1 MPLIVDKEAVRMEI
15 LMAFQRCIDSKPLT
29 NVSLRDI
36 AAEANMSHAKL
47 LNYFDSKEELL
58 VSYVRY
64 TRDFMSQKCLAWFNE
79 HDRADYGSNAEYM
92 NAFMSYVAR
101 GKVGEQRPNATTQ
114 TYVLAHYNER
124 VGELVREEFAEWRR
138 VMELC
143 LKRIYGDEVGAREA
157 EGMMISSAAAI
168 CFAFISLHPYFR
180 LSSASSSPDIIAG
193 RLRRIFSSSQS
204 HQLKLTRVEPISP
217 VSAPFRLFSPFLS

>member
-1 MPLIVDKEAVRMEI
+1 MPIIVDREQIRTDI
-15 LMAFQRCIDSKPLT
+15 LMAFERCIERKPMLS
-29 NVSLRDI
+29 VSLRDI
-36 AAEANMSHAKL
+36 AAEAGMSHAKL
-47 LNYFDSKEELL
+47 LNYFESKNDL
-58 VSYVRY
+58 VLAYVRY
-64 TRDFMSQKCLAWFNE
+64 TRDYMSQKCLAWFNE

-157 EGMMISSAAAI
+157 EGMMILIAGTFI
-168 CFAFISLHPYFR
+168 CNYNNALTGGISD
-180 LSSASSSPDIIAG
+180 DIIG
-193 RLRRIFSSSQS
+193 SFK
-204 HQLKLTRVEPISP
+204 KL
-217 VSAPFRLFSPFLS
+217 LSE

>member
-15 LMAFQRCIDSKPLT
+15 LMAFQRCIDRKPLT

-157 EGMMISSAAAI
+157 EGMMI
-168 CFAFISLHPYFR
+168 L
-180 LSSASSSPDIIAG
+180 IAG
-193 RLRRIFSSSQS
+193 TFICNYNNALTGRISDNIIGSFDKLLQS
-204 HQLKLTRVEPISP
+204 
-217 VSAPFRLFSPFLS
+217 

>member
-15 LMAFQRCIDSKPLT
+15 LMAVQRCIDRKPLT

-79 HDRADYGSNAEYM
+79 HDRADYGSNVEYM

-143 LKRIYGDEVGAREA
+143 LKKIYGDEVGAREA
-157 EGMMISSAAAI
+157 EGMMILIAGTFI
-168 CFAFISLHPYFR
+168 CNYNNALTGSISD
-180 LSSASSSPDIIAG
+180 DIIG
-193 RLRRIFSSSQS
+193 SFK
-204 HQLKLTRVEPISP
+204 KL
-217 VSAPFRLFSPFLS
+217 LSE

>member
-15 LMAFQRCIDSKPLT
+15 LMAFQRCIDRKPLT

-47 LNYFDSKEELL
+47 LNYFDSKEDLL

-64 TRDFMSQKCLAWFNE
+64 TRDYMSQKFLAWFNE

-101 GKVGEQRPNATTQ
+101 GKTGEQRPNATTQ

-157 EGMMISSAAAI
+157 EGMMILIAGTFI
-168 CFAFISLHPYFR
+168 CNYNNALTGGISD
-180 LSSASSSPDIIAG
+180 DIIG
-193 RLRRIFSSSQS
+193 SFK
-204 HQLKLTRVEPISP
+204 KL
-217 VSAPFRLFSPFLS
+217 LSE

>member
-1 MPLIVDKEAVRMEI
+1 MPAIVDHDEMRMQI
-15 LMAFQRCIDSKPLT
+15 LEAFQRCITAKPIT
-29 NVSLRDI
+29 QISLRDI

-64 TRDFMSQKCLAWFNE
+64 TRDYMSQKCLAWFNE
-79 HDRADYGSNAEYM
+79 HDRADYGSNVEYM

-157 EGMMISSAAAI
+157 EGMMILIAGTFI
-168 CFAFISLHPYFR
+168 CNYNNALTGSISD
-180 LSSASSSPDIIAG
+180 DIIG
-193 RLRRIFSSSQS
+193 SFDKLLQS
-204 HQLKLTRVEPISP
+204 
-217 VSAPFRLFSPFLS
+217 

>member
-47 LNYFDSKEELL
+47 LNYFDSKEDLL

-64 TRDFMSQKCLAWFNE
+64 TRDYMSQKCLAWFNE
-79 HDRADYGSNAEYM
+79 HDRADYGSNVEYM

-124 VGELVREEFAEWRR
+124 VGELVREEFAEWRH

-157 EGMMISSAAAI
+157 EGMMILIAGTFI
-168 CFAFISLHPYFR
+168 CNYNNALTGGISD
-180 LSSASSSPDIIAG
+180 DIIG
-193 RLRRIFSSSQS
+193 SFK
-204 HQLKLTRVEPISP
+204 KL
-217 VSAPFRLFSPFLS
+217 LSE

>member
-64 TRDFMSQKCLAWFNE
+64 TRDYMSQKCLAWFNE
-79 HDRADYGSNAEYM
+79 HDRSD
-92 NAFMSYVAR
+92 
-101 GKVGEQRPNATTQ
+101 
-114 TYVLAHYNER
+114 
-124 VGELVREEFAEWRR
+124 
-138 VMELC
+138 
-143 LKRIYGDEVGAREA
+143 
-157 EGMMISSAAAI
+157 
-168 CFAFISLHPYFR
+168 
-180 LSSASSSPDIIAG
+180 
-193 RLRRIFSSSQS
+193 
-204 HQLKLTRVEPISP
+204 
-217 VSAPFRLFSPFLS
+217 

>member
-79 HDRADYGSNAEYM
+79 HDRADYGSNVEYM

-143 LKRIYGDEVGAREA
+143 LKKIYGDEVGAREA
-157 EGMMISSAAAI
+157 EGMMILIAGTFI
-168 CFAFISLHPYFR
+168 CNYNNALTGSISD
-180 LSSASSSPDIIAG
+180 DIIG
-193 RLRRIFSSSQS
+193 SFK
-204 HQLKLTRVEPISP
+204 KL
-217 VSAPFRLFSPFLS
+217 LSE